1 MCLSDVPG
9 FRKAGTSAIRPA
21 LTAGDYCE
29 ADALLEVVGLMVGV
43 VVGLG
48 VDVAAGVGVATGVA
62 RYVDHAHQTAIS
74 ASSTTTI
81 ESTVRPPAA
90 FGAAL
95 VSVLLR
101 VGVPSAHAAVTRE
114 DAAGA

>member
-1 MCLSDVPG
+1 M
-9 FRKAGTSAIRPA
+9 AGTGAIRPA

-29 ADALLEVVGLMVGV
+29 ADALLEVVGLAVGLIV
-43 VVGLG
+43 VVAVGLG
-48 VDVAAGVGVATGVA
+48 VDVAAGVGLTSGLA
-62 RYVDHAHQTAIS
+62 RYVDHAHQTAIR
-74 ASSTTTI
+74 ASTTTTI

-101 VGVPSAHAAVTRE
+101 DGVPSAHAAVTRADAE
-114 DAAGA
+114 DA